1 VRLPGATTS
10 CDATSISAVCPRRT
24 HVAATT
30 TAKTQH
36 FSNSTTSDI
45 AKSDH
50 ATSSKRSFELLVF
63 APKGERVKQTN
74 NKEKIMKKSIRH
86 FGAAVLLGA
95 FVSLGP
101 VAFGQVSVS
110 ETTTTT
116 SGGTVT
122 EFSPSS
128 DTIVLKSE
136 TSSSPVTYSYSK
148 STTVVDENG
157 DPVDVS
163 IVKSGVPVQVIYAKE
178 GDRMIAR
185 KIIVRKHTASSGGV
199 IEKHEKTTTTETTQ

>member
-1 VRLPGATTS
+1 
-10 CDATSISAVCPRRT
+10 
-24 HVAATT
+24 
-30 TAKTQH
+30 
-36 FSNSTTSDI
+36 
-45 AKSDH
+45 
-50 ATSSKRSFELLVF
+50 
-63 APKGERVKQTN
+63 
-74 NKEKIMKKSIRH
+74 MKKSIRH

>member
-1 VRLPGATTS
+1 
-10 CDATSISAVCPRRT
+10 
-24 HVAATT
+24 
-30 TAKTQH
+30 
-36 FSNSTTSDI
+36 
-45 AKSDH
+45 
-50 ATSSKRSFELLVF
+50 
-63 APKGERVKQTN
+63 
-74 NKEKIMKKSIRH
+74 MKKSIRH
-86 FGAAVLLGA
+86 FGAALLLGA

-122 EFSPSS
+122 EFSP

-136 TSSSPVTYSYSK
+136 TSTSPVTYSYSK
-148 STTVVDENG
+148 TTTVVDENG

-185 KIIVRKHTASSGGV
+185 KIIVKKHVAKPAGV
-199 IEKHEKTTTTETTQ
+199 IEKHESTTTTTETTQ